1 MKALEFQSK
10 IENNQ
15 ISIPSTIQTRLNGED
30 VIVVVLLKD
39 SPSDEEDN
47 FKEMT
52 KTAFL
57 KGYNEADSVYDNY

>member
-15 ISIPSTIQTRLNGED
+15 ISIPSTIQAKLDGED
-30 VIVVVLLKD
+30 VRVIVLLKD
-39 SPSDEEDN
+39 SPSDEEDH
-47 FKEMT
+47 FKEIT

-57 KGYNEADSVYDNY
+57 EGYDDADSVYDNY